1 MFLFGS
7 PYEFLLARKTK
18 ISKMK
23 NLIIWKI
30 FFIKFCRI
38 CFVSNLS
45 KPDKN
50 ERQRKNSSAEDIE
63 INFNQRLI
71 SIGWFLSRYSK
82 QVSPVMPPNPFA
94 KFQKLGDSFVEK
106 NRAPITRVTGK
117 NIMRLKR
124 KLTLL
129 FTKIL

>member
-1 MFLFGS
+1 
-7 PYEFLLARKTK
+7 
-18 ISKMK
+18 MK
-23 NLIIWKI
+23 NLIIRKI

-38 CFVSNLS
+38 CLVSNLS
-45 KPDKN
+45 KPEEN
-50 ERQRKNSSAEDIE
+50 ERQRKNSNAEAIE

-106 NRAPITRVTGK
+106 NRAPIKRVTGK
-117 NIMRLKR
+117 NIARLKR
-124 KLTLL
+124 KLTLP
-129 FTKIL
+129 FIKIL